1 MNQQWLHTR
10 RVVGIFAVVLCLS
23 SCKDATSSG
32 GAGPDRGTLF
42 AARSLALDIGD
53 TTTLTIPLQTAG
65 SAVPADVSWRT
76 SDSTVATV
84 RSTGLLQAVRA
95 GSIVV
100 YARRENATDST
111 RVLVAASSPRAFN
124 EIVVGTVHACARDVS
139 GGAWCWGGSTF
150 GELGMA
156 PRALGSYFVTPQRVN
171 LPGAVVTLTAGT
183 NHTCWLTDGGAV
195 YCHGDNRLGQVT
207 GTAGSSVVAPRQV
220 PLPERI
226 SAINAG
232 GDQTCG
238 LSASG
243 AVYCWGNGFTR
254 FDKATAPGGAAFTT
268 LSVGV
273 FHRCATTAQR
283 ELYCWGQNGFGQLG
297 VASVGGERR
306 APTLVPVRATSVSAG
321 ATHTCAVTDTGSAF
335 CWGYG
340 GQGQLGTGSTVNI
353 QPTPTAVVGTA
364 TFQSVAAGT
373 EHTCA
378 LDRDGAA
385 WCWGLDV
392 LGGLGRGMIPVG
404 SELLSNLIFPIPQQV
419 ATSLRF
425 RRIAVGA
432 MMSTCA
438 VSLAEEHAWCWGNNS
453 SGVLGIGSRR
463 RISSVL
469 SVSSTVSPA
478 LVRTGAT
485 GSSF

>member
-1 MNQQWLHTR
+1 MNQQWLHAR
-10 RVVGIFAVVLCLS
+10 RVLGIFAGVLCIS

-42 AARSLALDIGD
+42 AARSIALDISD
-53 TTTLTIPLQTAG
+53 TTTLEIPLQAAG

-84 RSTGLLQAVRA
+84 STNGVLKARRA
-95 GSIVV
+95 GNIVV
-100 YARRENATDST
+100 YARRGNATDST
-111 RVLVAASSPRAFN
+111 RLRVAASSPRAFS
-124 EIVVGTVHACARDVS
+124 EIAVGTVHACARDVS

-171 LPGAVVTLTAGT
+171 LPGAVVTLTTGT

-207 GTAGSSVVAPRQV
+207 GAAGSSVLAPRQV

-226 SAINAG
+226 SAIDAG

-238 LSASG
+238 LSVSG
-243 AVYCWGNGFTR
+243 AVHCWGSGFTR
-254 FDKATAPGGAAFTT
+254 FERATAPGGAAFTT

-283 ELYCWGQNGFGQLG
+283 DLYCWGQNSFGQLG
-297 VASVGGERR
+297 VASAGGELR

-340 GQGQLGTGSTVNI
+340 GQGQLGTGSTAII
-353 QPTPTAVVGTA
+353 QPTPAAVVGTA

-392 LGGLGRGMIPVG
+392 RGGVGRGMIPNG
-404 SELLSNLIFPIPQQV
+404 NELLNDLIIPTPQRV
-419 ATSLRF
+419 ATALRF
-425 RRIAVGA
+425 RGIAVGA

-438 VSLAEEHAWCWGNNS
+438 VTLAEQHAWCWGNNS

-463 RISSVL
+463 RISAVL
-469 SVSSTVSPA
+469 SFSSTVSPA
-478 LVRTGAT
+478 LVNTGAV
-485 GSSF
+485 GLSF